1 MYFPRVARN
10 QRLSFCLLKKVSH
23 QINKCKSVRNAIP
36 ASAPGSANRK
46 IRRKRAL
53 MPMNIP
59 MPGKSKLLMRNP
71 AERLISLTVRLPLWI
86 RSVGNAVNL
95 LMTIL
100 ICCHSILVT
109 SGWSWCQWKYE
120 INTLVSLPTCELTSA
135 FWISLRRAPSEW
147 RKTFRGMAW

>member
-1 MYFPRVARN
+1 
-10 QRLSFCLLKKVSH
+10 
-23 QINKCKSVRNAIP
+23 
-36 ASAPGSANRK
+36 
-46 IRRKRAL
+46 

-109 SGWSWCQWKYE
+109 SG
-120 INTLVSLPTCELTSA
+120 
-135 FWISLRRAPSEW
+135 
-147 RKTFRGMAW
+147 

>member
-1 MYFPRVARN
+1 MFRRLFRSRGLTATVLTLIKRSRPLGMDGWGSDKSSITDVLSRVARN

-46 IRRKRAL
+46 IRGKRAL

-71 AERLISLTVRLPLWI
+71 ADRLISLTVRLPLWI

-100 ICCHSILVT
+100 ICSHSILVT
-109 SGWSWCQWKYE
+109 SG
-120 INTLVSLPTCELTSA
+120 
-135 FWISLRRAPSEW
+135 
-147 RKTFRGMAW
+147 

>member
-1 MYFPRVARN
+1 MFRRLFRSRGLTATALTLIKRSRPLGMDGWGSDKSSITDVLSRVARN

-46 IRRKRAL
+46 IRRKRSL

-100 ICCHSILVT
+100 ICSHSILVT
-109 SGWSWCQWKYE
+109 SG
-120 INTLVSLPTCELTSA
+120 
-135 FWISLRRAPSEW
+135 
-147 RKTFRGMAW
+147 

>member
-1 MYFPRVARN
+1 MFRRLFRSRGLTATALTLIKRSRPLGMDGWGSDKSSITDVLSRVARN

-36 ASAPGSANRK
+36 ASASGSANRK

-100 ICCHSILVT
+100 ICSHSILVT
-109 SGWSWCQWKYE
+109 SG
-120 INTLVSLPTCELTSA
+120 
-135 FWISLRRAPSEW
+135 
-147 RKTFRGMAW
+147 

>member
-1 MYFPRVARN
+1 MFRRLFRSRGLTATALTLIKRSRPLGMDGWGSDKSSITDVLSRVARN

-109 SGWSWCQWKYE
+109 SG
-120 INTLVSLPTCELTSA
+120 
-135 FWISLRRAPSEW
+135 
-147 RKTFRGMAW
+147 

>member
-1 MYFPRVARN
+1 MFRRLFRSRGLTATALTLIKRSRPLGMDGWGSDKSSITDVLSGVARN

-100 ICCHSILVT
+100 ICSHSILVT
-109 SGWSWCQWKYE
+109 SG
-120 INTLVSLPTCELTSA
+120 
-135 FWISLRRAPSEW
+135 
-147 RKTFRGMAW
+147 

>member
-1 MYFPRVARN
+1 MPAEGLMFRRLFRSRGLTATALTLIKRSRPLGMDGWGSDKSSITDVLSRVARN

-46 IRRKRAL
+46 IRGKRAL

-100 ICCHSILVT
+100 ICSHSILVT
-109 SGWSWCQWKYE
+109 SG
-120 INTLVSLPTCELTSA
+120 
-135 FWISLRRAPSEW
+135 
-147 RKTFRGMAW
+147 

>member
-1 MYFPRVARN
+1 MFRRLFRSRGLTATALTLIKRSRPLGMDGWGSDKSSITDVLSRVARN

-46 IRRKRAL
+46 IRGKRAL

-109 SGWSWCQWKYE
+109 SG
-120 INTLVSLPTCELTSA
+120 
-135 FWISLRRAPSEW
+135 
-147 RKTFRGMAW
+147 

>member
-1 MYFPRVARN
+1 MFRRLFRSRGLTATALTLIKRSRPLGMDGWGSDKSSITDVLSRVARN

-86 RSVGNAVNL
+86 RAVGNAVNL

-109 SGWSWCQWKYE
+109 SG
-120 INTLVSLPTCELTSA
+120 
-135 FWISLRRAPSEW
+135 
-147 RKTFRGMAW
+147 

>member
-1 MYFPRVARN
+1 MFRRLFRSRGLTATALTLIKRSRPLGMDGWGSDKSSITDVLSRVARN

-46 IRRKRAL
+46 IRGKRAL

-71 AERLISLTVRLPLWI
+71 ADWLISLTVRLPLWI

-100 ICCHSILVT
+100 ICSHSILVT
-109 SGWSWCQWKYE
+109 SG
-120 INTLVSLPTCELTSA
+120 
-135 FWISLRRAPSEW
+135 
-147 RKTFRGMAW
+147 

>member
-1 MYFPRVARN
+1 MFRRLFRSRGLTATALTLIKRSRPLGMDGWGSDKSSITDVLSRVARN

-46 IRRKRAL
+46 IRGKRAL

-100 ICCHSILVT
+100 ICSHSILVT
-109 SGWSWCQWKYE
+109 SG
-120 INTLVSLPTCELTSA
+120 
-135 FWISLRRAPSEW
+135 
-147 RKTFRGMAW
+147 